1 MKLTFNIS
9 TQRILR
15 ECITQ
20 TSLDLQAIRSRGNE
34 LSSAADTIYPD
45 WTMNED
51 NLPEIYTPLEGIGAK
66 LCQALKR
73 HVVAYAPAVDMTTI
87 QLCVADAYNGVDAVM
102 DAAILRYYKY
112 SLLAW
117 WYLYRDTSLS
127 QVYEASANEALD
139 EIKDSLMP
147 RSSKII
153 PHYF

>member
-34 LSSAADTIYPD
+34 LSSAADAIYPD

-51 NLPEIYTPLEGIGAK
+51 NIAEIYTPLGTIGAK

-73 HVVAYAPAVDMTTI
+73 YIVAYIPAIDITTI
-87 QLCVADAYNGVDAVM
+87 QLCVSDAYNGVDAVIES
-102 DAAILRYYKY
+102 AIIHYYKY

-127 QVYEASANEALD
+127 QVYETSANEALD